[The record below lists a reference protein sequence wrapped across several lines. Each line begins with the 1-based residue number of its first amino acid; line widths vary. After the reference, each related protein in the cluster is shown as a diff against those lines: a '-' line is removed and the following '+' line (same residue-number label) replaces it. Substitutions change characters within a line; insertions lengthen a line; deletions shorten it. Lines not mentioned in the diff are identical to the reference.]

1 MELLQ
6 NTKAMVN
13 NHLDSLI
20 DRFQLTSVDIVLW
33 TILGYVVLRF
43 LWIHRLRMLERIF
56 WTNIKRKAVQK
67 FLTLPPVAKKID
79 EKLDKALMEVREEFR
94 KNNPAELCK
103 ELGEQGASW
112 ETIDSKLKQLLKP
125 DQQLKSSGRLSGMYY
140 TPNDEQFEKE
150 VAQRSSPYLYYN
162 LMHVDKV
169 VGVRQAE
176 VELLSWFIQMLKGD
190 QTAMGVSTSGGTE
203 SILLAVISFR
213 EVARIYRGV
222 TEPELLLPASA
233 HSAFFKA
240 CFYFKIRAR
249 VVPLDPKTFTVDLKK
264 LKARI
269 NQNTIGVVCSGG
281 NYPHGLVDPVPEV
294 AEIVRPYKLPIHVD
308 CCLGGYS
315 MIFSEELGIDVPKFN
330 FEIPEVTTISIDP
343 HKYGMAPKGVSLLL
357 FRNPI
362 FKKASIYV
370 HEDWCG
376 GVYGTTSITGSKP
389 SSSMIGG
396 WMSTLKLGKEGLRAN
411 VKAIHDILIS
421 TVEKLK
427 KNDCIQVIGNPQLN
441 TFAFCFKAEFKTFSI
456 FQMAEALT
464 RKGWYAP
471 ILQFP
476 SVIHMAITRS
486 NMDQVRD
493 SFAETVTVI
502 LKELRENPG
511 LYGDS
516 KSSQI
521 YCSKLK
527 VPDGC
532 VIEQAIKNVIAEFS
546 VA

>member
-1 MELLQ
+1 METFQHL
-6 NTKAMVN
+6 KAVL
-13 NHLDSLI
+13 NHQLDFFI
-20 DRFQLTSVDIVLW
+20 DKFQLTTLDIVFW
-33 TILGYVVLRF
+33 TVVGYILLRF

-56 WTNIKRKAVQK
+56 WTNIKRKAVQR
-67 FLTLPPVAKKID
+67 FLSIPSVARKID
-79 EKLDKALMEVREEFR
+79 EKLEKSVIEVREEFR
-94 KNNPAELCK
+94 KNNPAELTK
-103 ELGEQGASW
+103 ELAEQGTSW
-112 ETIDSKLKQLLKP
+112 DYIDNKLKQLLKP
-125 DQQLKSSGRLSGMYY
+125 DHHLKESGRLSGMYY
-140 TPNDEQFEKE
+140 TPLDEQFEKE
-150 VAQRSSPYLYYN
+150 VAERSSPYLYYN

-176 VELLSWFIQMLKGD
+176 VELISWFIQMMKGD
-190 QTAMGVSTSGGTE
+190 QNSMGVSTSGGTE
-203 SILLAVISFR
+203 SILLAVLSFR
-213 EVARIYRGV
+213 EVARIYRGI
-222 TEPELLLPASA
+222 TEPELILPASA

-240 CFYFKIRAR
+240 CFYFKIRTR

-269 NQNTIGVVCSGG
+269 NKNTIGVICSAC
-281 NYPHGLVDPVPEV
+281 NYPHGIVDPIPQV

-315 MIFSEELGIDVPKFN
+315 MIFSEELGFDVPKFN

-343 HKYGMAPKGVSLLL
+343 HKYGMAPKGISLLL
-357 FRNPI
+357 FRNPV
-362 FKKASIYV
+362 FKKASIFV
-370 HEDWCG
+370 QEDWAG
-376 GVYGTTSITGSKP
+376 GVYGTPSITGSRP
-389 SSSMIGG
+389 SASMIGG
-396 WMSTLKLGKEGLRAN
+396 WMATLRLGKEGLREGA
-411 VKAIHDILIS
+411 KSIHDVLVS
-421 TVEKLK
+421 TVGKLK
-427 KNDCIQVIGNPQLN
+427 QHSCIQIIGNPQLN
-441 TFAFCFKAEFKTFSI
+441 TFAFCLKAEFTTFSI
-456 FQMAEALT
+456 FQVAEALT

-486 NMDQVRD
+486 NMEQVRD
-493 SFAETVTVI
+493 SFAETVSVI
-502 LKELRENPG
+502 LKELSDNPG